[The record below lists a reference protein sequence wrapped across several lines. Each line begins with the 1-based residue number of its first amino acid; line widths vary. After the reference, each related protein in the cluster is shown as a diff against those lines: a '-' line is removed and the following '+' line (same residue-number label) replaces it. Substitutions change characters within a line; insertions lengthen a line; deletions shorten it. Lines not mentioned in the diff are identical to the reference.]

1 MLRWDESIKVEVG
14 VELRSV
20 NMKKDVS
27 ILAEGGLGLKLENMR
42 MAVFSVVEVGAVHR

>member
-27 ILAEGGLGLKLENMR
+27 ILAEGGLGLKSVSMMMT
-42 MAVFSVVEVGAVHR
+42 MAGQQQHYY